1 LTLRLVSAPAAEP
14 VSLADFKGHLNLDN
28 PTAPNEQDG
37 DLALKL
43 AGATEYVAGYLRRC
57 LVTTTYDLR
66 LACWPDRAYLDIP
79 LGNLQSVTHIK
90 YTDSAG
96 VEHTVDPATYKLAH
110 VYTPADPNAVPP
122 VVGDGTLDAG
132 IGRLCLAY
140 GASWP
145 SATLDTGEPIVI
157 RFTCG
162 WDADSVPKPIV
173 QRILMLA
180 KAHYT
185 NRDAFLAGDGAKSV
199 AEIALCGERL
209 TSQFEDRRW

>member
-1 LTLRLVSAPAAEP
+1 MLKLVTAPTEP
-14 VSLADFKGHLNLDN
+14 AVSLEELKAHLRIEGD
-28 PTAPNEQDG
+28 AEDG

-43 AGATEYVAGYLRRC
+43 AGATEYVAGDLRRC

-66 LACWPDRAYLDIP
+66 LDRWPDRAYIDIP
-79 LGNLQSVTHIK
+79 LGNLQSVTSIK

-96 VEHTVDPATYKLAH
+96 VEHTVDPASYKLAH
-110 VYTPADPNAVPP
+110 TYTPADPLAVPP
-122 VVGDGTLDAG
+122 VVGDGALDAG
-132 IGRLCLAY
+132 IGRLYLAY

-162 WDADSVPKPIV
+162 WDEASHVPSLIK

-180 KAHYT
+180 KSHYT
-185 NRDAFLAGDGAKSV
+185 VRDAFVIADNSRTV
-199 AEIALCGERL
+199 ADIALCGERL
-209 TSQFEDRRW
+209 TSQYEDRRW

>member
-1 LTLRLVSAPAAEP
+1 MLKLATAPTEP
-14 VSLADFKGHLNLDN
+14 AVSLAELKAHLRIEGD
-28 PTAPNEQDG
+28 AEDG

-110 VYTPADPNAVPP
+110 VYTPADPLAVPP
-122 VVGDGTLDAG
+122 VVGDGALDAG
-132 IGRLCLAY
+132 IGRLYLAY

-157 RFTCG
+157 RFTAGGTRTACLSPSCS
-162 WDADSVPKPIV
+162 AFSCSRK
-173 QRILMLA
+173 RITRTAMRSLRATALS
-180 KAHYT
+180 
-185 NRDAFLAGDGAKSV
+185 RSRKSRC
-199 AEIALCGERL
+199 AA
-209 TSQFEDRRW
+209 SA